1 MHSLRTHT
9 CGELRREHIGHRV
22 RLSGWLHRKR
32 DHGNLLFMDVRD
44 HYGITQCVLDGSSP
58 LFKTAE
64 ALRLDSVITV
74 AGKVVPRA
82 PGARNPRL
90 ATGEAEGPVD
100 PLPGQPAADA
110 VPLQGNNDAECAE

>member
-9 CGELRREHIGHRV
+9 CGELRRELAGATA
-22 RLSGWLHRKR
+22 RLSGWIHRKR
-32 DHGNLLFMDVRD
+32 NHGNLLFMDVRD
-44 HYGITQCVLDGSSP
+44 HYVITQCVLDGSSP

-82 PGARNPRL
+82 PRAVNPRL
-90 ATGEAEGPVD
+90 ATGEVELPVD
-100 PLPGQPAADA
+100 ALSMQSYTEPLP
-110 VPLQGNNDAECAE
+110 LQVDI